1 MSQVR
6 ERDLHPDHQHA
17 PVAFYSNPEPQLRE
31 RILEENLMMLESL
44 GILFKNDPTFEYIFR
59 ELPRG
64 MFMKIYEIRRKRVE
78 TEPQI
83 PGLT

>member
-1 MSQVR
+1 
-6 ERDLHPDHQHA
+6 
-17 PVAFYSNPEPQLRE
+17 
-31 RILEENLMMLESL
+31 MMLESL

-83 PGLT
+83 SGLT